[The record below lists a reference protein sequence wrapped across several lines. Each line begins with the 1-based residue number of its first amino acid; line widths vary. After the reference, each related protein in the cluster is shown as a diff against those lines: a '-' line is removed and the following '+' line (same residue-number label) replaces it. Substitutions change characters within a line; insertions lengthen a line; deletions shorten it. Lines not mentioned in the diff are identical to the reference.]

1 MDTRTQAITTADQLL
16 QASAELDPCELV
28 RGELIMMT
36 PVGSYHAQV
45 EDNIYPL
52 LSLFVRTNKL
62 GKACPSDAGFLLERY
77 PDTVRVPDIGFI
89 RRERVPSVPPQGY
102 FPGAPDLAVEIRSP
116 NDRPGEVD
124 RKIQEYL
131 TAGTIVVWDVDPTT
145 KTVTVHRK
153 GAVPRVLGEDEI
165 LTEEDLLPGF
175 SLAVKDVFVW

>member
-36 PVGSYHAQV
+36 PAGSYHGHV
-45 EDNIYPL
+45 EKKICFALTVLETRDN
-52 LSLFVRTNKL
+52 L
-62 GKACPSDAGFLLERY
+62 GMVFPGDAGFLLERY
-77 PDTVRVPDIGFI
+77 PDTVRAPDVAFV

-131 TAGTIVVWDVDPTT
+131 TAGTIVVWDVDPAT